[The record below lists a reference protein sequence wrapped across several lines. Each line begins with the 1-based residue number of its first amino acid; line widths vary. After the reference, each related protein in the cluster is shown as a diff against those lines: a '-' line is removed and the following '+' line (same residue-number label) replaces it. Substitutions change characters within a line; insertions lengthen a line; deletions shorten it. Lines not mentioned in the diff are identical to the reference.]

1 VKTVAFAT
9 SAGIAGIAGAMAA
22 PIIGIVAPN
31 QFGVV
36 PSILIV
42 CWVAVGGRGTLWGAV
57 IGALVV
63 NWLSDTVSSARPD
76 DWQYVQGALFVIV
89 LAFIPGGLMGIV
101 PALRQRVHGLRR
113 GEVRIVS
120 ATAAIAAEPTSEPAI
135 AGIGGAS

>member
-1 VKTVAFAT
+1 MIRMMVRPRWIAALVLALAISAAFAALGQWQLARAI
-9 SAGIAGIAGAMAA
+9 SSGE
-22 PIIGIVAPN
+22 
-31 QFGVV
+31 VV
-36 PSILIV
+36 ERSTETVQP
-42 CWVAVGGRGTLWGAV
+42 
-57 IGALVV
+57 
-63 NWLSDTVSSARPD
+63 LSDTVSSARPD

-120 ATAAIAAEPTSEPAI
+120 ATAALAAEPTSEPAI